1 MIWFLSKRSK
11 GYLQTCAQKKPAA
24 TADIM
29 GSDDYP
35 DIKGTADFYQTKDGV
50 LLCAEVI
57 GLPSQDNPCTSGIF
71 AFHLHEGTSCT
82 GSAEEPFANAKG
94 HYNPDDCRHP
104 DHAGDLP
111 PLFETKGRAFM
122 VLLTGRFTVD
132 EVIGRTLILHAKPDD
147 FTSQPSGNAGKR
159 IACGVIKR

>member
-1 MIWFLSKRSK
+1 
-11 GYLQTCAQKKPAA
+11 
-24 TADIM
+24 M